1 MSHAHAASPDARH
14 AFLEEMACLIGNAP
28 WWLISVSLHLVVL
41 LAAGLVFVERIVAI
55 DVITT
60 GGIEREPRSYISPV
74 TPPVEPIDRHFPSST
89 DDTPGMD
96 SKDRTFGGGNLSPEK
111 HGGGTPEGFDDGDG
125 LSIPPVLTDFQDPPD
140 RLKNRAMGPIGPG
153 SSPNRPGRGNA
164 FVNRR
169 PHFGP
174 GGPGNGPGDGPG
186 DWVGIGDGPPGP
198 HGRPSDAV
206 LQGLRWLAR
215 HQNEDGSWDADGFA
229 GHCGKI
235 IRGTCGGPGYP
246 DYDTGLTGLSLLA
259 FLGAGYTHLAR
270 DTFDGVCFG
279 NVVKK
284 GVKWLVSM
292 QDSDGCVGGRSSP
305 KCMYNHAI
313 ATLALCEAYGMTES
327 PVLLEPARK
336 AVDFLVEAQNPRKG
350 WRYTARS
357 GDNDTSVTGWCVMA
371 LKSAE
376 LSSIPVPRAAY
387 EGARTW
393 LDEVTSEDGRVGY
406 NAKGTGQVVVEGK
419 NGHYADHDALAAIA
433 VMSRIFIDRNRA
445 DPRLRAGAELLVRDL
460 PARSEERV

>member
-1 MSHAHAASPDARH
+1 
-14 AFLEEMACLIGNAP
+14 
-28 WWLISVSLHLVVL
+28 
-41 LAAGLVFVERIVAI
+41 
-55 DVITT
+55 
-60 GGIEREPRSYISPV
+60 
-74 TPPVEPIDRHFPSST
+74 
-89 DDTPGMD
+89 
-96 SKDRTFGGGNLSPEK
+96 
-111 HGGGTPEGFDDGDG
+111 
-125 LSIPPVLTDFQDPPD
+125 
-140 RLKNRAMGPIGPG
+140 
-153 SSPNRPGRGNA
+153 
-164 FVNRR
+164 
-169 PHFGP
+169 
-174 GGPGNGPGDGPG
+174 
-186 DWVGIGDGPPGP
+186 
-198 HGRPSDAV
+198 
-206 LQGLRWLAR
+206 
-215 HQNEDGSWDADGFA
+215 
-229 GHCGKI
+229 
-235 IRGTCGGPGYP
+235 
-246 DYDTGLTGLSLLA
+246 
-259 FLGAGYTHLAR
+259 
-270 DTFDGVCFG
+270 
-279 NVVKK
+279 
-284 GVKWLVSM
+284 M

-327 PVLLEPARK
+327 PILLEPARK

-460 PARSEERV
+460 PAWDGPRIDYYYWYYASLALFQYDGPSGPLWRKWNAGMKGALLPSQHRAQDGCASGSWDPIDRWGFEGGRVYATAINTLTLEVYYRYANVFGTK